1 MWFKSQDLPFNGENV
16 GLILLIPLPRT
27 GHSPNLKIKTEKVFS
42 PIYGQTFAKSTIVQ
56 MYKDKK
62 SSTAEQYRET
72 MKNILKNIYGI
83 SWKPYDFTNFKGKQS
98 LYFRMKLSKSAT
110 VQMYEDKK
118 SSTTEQY
125 RESAQAVCMCM
136 RGAHS
141 KVFQMFSF
149 LPQNIKSSQICNFCK
164 TGGPPLIGDYH

>member
-1 MWFKSQDLPFNGENV
+1 
-16 GLILLIPLPRT
+16 
-27 GHSPNLKIKTEKVFS
+27 
-42 PIYGQTFAKSTIVQ
+42 
-56 MYKDKK
+56 
-62 SSTAEQYRET
+62 

-83 SWKPYDFTNFKGKQS
+83 SWKPYDFTNFKGEQS

-149 LPQNIKSSQICNFCK
+149 LP
-164 TGGPPLIGDYH
+164 P